1 MSGGQRTL
9 FQNDQQVPVCR
20 ESGLTGTLVG
30 LVWVGTTNWE
40 LVPDMKFYSLICSFS
55 VHSSTI
61 QSSQDM
67 EAA

>member
-1 MSGGQRTL
+1 M
-9 FQNDQQVPVCR
+9 CR
-20 ESGLTGTLVG
+20 ESGLIGMLVG